1 VHHPYDSFEA
11 SVDQLFAQAADDP
24 DVLSIR
30 STLYRTGATSS
41 IPAHLIRAAH
51 AGKEV
56 VVLVELKARF
66 DEAANIEWARRL
78 EEAGAHVVYGV
89 MGLKTHCK
97 ATLIARREGS
107 SVRRYVHLSTGNYNP
122 KTARGYTDLGLFT
135 TNELIANDVGVLF
148 NFLTGGTH
156 ASTYSRILVA
166 PDHLRGE
173 IKGRIERL
181 AEQARAGAA
190 TAITIKV
197 NALIDPEMI
206 QVLDRAAEAGVSIDL
221 IVRGMCGLLPD
232 PARHATRLRIRSVIG
247 DYLEH
252 SRIYRFAGPEG
263 VELFAGSADLMER
276 NLDRRVEVLFPL
288 DEGEVRRK
296 VDEILAALLADTS
309 NAWELQP
316 DGAWE
321 RLAETGISSF
331 ETLRQVALAASQA

>member
-1 VHHPYDSFEA
+1 
-11 SVDQLFAQAADDP
+11 
-24 DVLSIR
+24 
-30 STLYRTGATSS
+30 
-41 IPAHLIRAAH
+41 
-51 AGKEV
+51 
-56 VVLVELKARF
+56 
-66 DEAANIEWARRL
+66 
-78 EEAGAHVVYGV
+78 
-89 MGLKTHCK
+89 
-97 ATLIARREGS
+97 
-107 SVRRYVHLSTGNYNP
+107 
-122 KTARGYTDLGLFT
+122 
-135 TNELIANDVGVLF
+135 
-148 NFLTGGTH
+148 
-156 ASTYSRILVA
+156 LVA
-166 PDHLRGE
+166 PDHLRGA

-181 AEQARAGAA
+181 AEQAGAGAA

-206 QVLDRAAEAGVSIDL
+206 QALDRAAEAGVSIDL

-296 VDEILAALLADTS
+296 VDEILAALLSDSS
-309 NAWELQP
+309 NAWELRP

-321 RLAETGISSF
+321 RLEDTGISSF

>member
-1 VHHPYDSFEA
+1 
-11 SVDQLFAQAADDP
+11 
-24 DVLSIR
+24 
-30 STLYRTGATSS
+30 
-41 IPAHLIRAAH
+41 
-51 AGKEV
+51 
-56 VVLVELKARF
+56 VLVELKARF

-107 SVRRYVHLSTGNYNP
+107 SIRRYVHLSTGNYNP
-122 KTARGYTDLGLFT
+122 KTARGYTDIGLFT
-135 TNELIANDVGVLF
+135 TNDAIGTDVGVLF
-148 NFLTGGTH
+148 NFLTGAART
-156 ASTYSRILVA
+156 SSYKRILVA
-166 PDHLRGE
+166 PDHLRSE
-173 IKGRIERL
+173 IKGRIDRL
-181 AEQARAGAA
+181 AEQARTGAE
-190 TAITIKV
+190 TSITVKV

-206 QVLDRAAEAGVSIDL
+206 ATLDRATEAGVSMDL
-221 IVRGMCGLLPD
+221 IVRGMCGLLPN
-232 PARHATRLRIRSVIG
+232 PARHGDRLRIRSVIG

-252 SRIYRFAGPEG
+252 SRIYRFAGPDG

-288 DEGEVRRK
+288 EEGEVRRK

-321 RLAETGISSF
+321 RLTETGNSSF
-331 ETLRQVALAASQA
+331 QTLRQVAIAASQA